1 MRMQIA
7 ALLVLASCTT
17 TMRVSREDLQ
27 DDVAR
32 RFPREIDKRV
42 VVVRASEP
50 QIEFPGAPD
59 VLGLRLHVDVALASG
74 RSQLA
79 GTARVEGRLDYVA
92 SEHAF
97 YLREPRV
104 TELELDA
111 PEGTRHLSRAVA
123 REAIVE
129 LLRDHPLYRLD
140 ARRSEREAKAIRHL
154 RSAHIRGQ
162 DLVLTVGW

>member
-1 MRMQIA
+1 MWLQIA
-7 ALLVLASCTT
+7 VLLVLAGCTT

-32 RFPREIDKRV
+32 RFPREIDKHV

-50 QIEFPGAPD
+50 EIEFPGAPD
-59 VLGLRLHVDVALASG
+59 VLGLRLHVDVTSPSG
-74 RSQLA
+74 RSRLA
-79 GTARVEGRLDYVA
+79 GTTRVEGRLEYAA

-111 PEGTRHLSRAVA
+111 PAGTRHLSRAVA
-123 REAIVE
+123 GEAIAE